1 MSDLTNSMK
10 ANPMNVSSG
19 KPQAKHNTTPATE
32 NSPDKLGLSN
42 PAFWYS
48 GGFIAL
54 FVALALYDGELL
66 SSLVNAGFAWSVQ
79 VFGPY
84 WQILLLLTFLIGLG
98 LAAGRTGKVILGG
111 SANPEMDGFRWM
123 AIIFCTLLAGV
134 GVFWAAVDT
143 IAHYV
148 SPTPL

>member
-10 ANPMNVSSG
+10 ASTMSVSSK
-19 KPQAKHNTTPATE
+19 KPQAKHNDISATE

-42 PAFWYS
+42 PALWYS

-54 FVALALYDGELL
+54 FVAIALYDGELL
-66 SSLVNAGFAWSVQ
+66 STLVNTGFAWAVK

-84 WQILLLLTFLIGLG
+84 WQLLLLLTFLIGLG

-111 SANPEMDGFRWM
+111 
-123 AIIFCTLLAGV
+123 T
-134 GVFWAAVDT
+134 T
-143 IAHYV
+143 
-148 SPTPL
+148 